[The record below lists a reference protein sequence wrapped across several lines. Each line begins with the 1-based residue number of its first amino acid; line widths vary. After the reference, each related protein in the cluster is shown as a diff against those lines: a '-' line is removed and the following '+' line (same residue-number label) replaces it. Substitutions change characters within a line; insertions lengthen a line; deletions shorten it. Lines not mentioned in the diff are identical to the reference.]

1 MALRPLHRRSE
12 CYRKGT
18 GQRSRIDQHALK
30 WATERA
36 GWGGSFASRVI
47 GLIRFDTCRSHN
59 SSTRDFIMKATRL
72 MSTCLLLNA
81 LSLLVT
87 AVYAQAQQESNAPV
101 KSVPPQVSRVL
112 PFEDFRYSGNIGRT
126 IDESDP
132 PQFPQPVRPP
142 KGAPNI
148 VLILIDDAGYGQ
160 FGTFGGQVPTPAL
173 DRVAADGLRYT
184 HFHTTALCS
193 PTRAALLT
201 GRNHHVAGTGVITEA
216 ATGYDGYTGIIPKN
230 VGTIAEVLRQHGYA
244 TSWFGKNH
252 NTPDWETSQVGPF
265 DRWPSGLGF
274 DYFYGFMGGD
284 MDQWQPTLYE
294 NHNLVPRSSDPN
306 YILTKDL
313 VDKAIAW
320 LRRTRSIDAE
330 KPFFLYMSTGATHAP
345 HHVRQEFVEPFKGKF
360 DMGWDVYR
368 EQTFE
373 RQKKLGVVPPN
384 TQLTR
389 RPAQLPAWS
398 SLSAD
403 QKRLFA
409 RMMEVFAGFTAETD
423 HEMGRLLDVVRTLP
437 DADNTIVFYQVGDN
451 GASAEG
457 GLVGLLNENSFF
469 NGVPETL
476 AENLAHIDEIGGP
489 KHFNHFPA
497 GWAWAMNAPFQW
509 TKQIA
514 SHLGG
519 VRNPLAVSWP
529 AGIKDRGG
537 VRPQFHHV
545 IDIAPTIYEAAGI
558 PFPSVLNGVA
568 QKPLDGVSMLYTFD
582 SATAP
587 GRRRSQYF
595 EMFINRGIYHDGWWA
610 ASRTGIPWESTPATP
625 PDPDKASWELYNL
638 VDDFSQANDLA
649 SQNPTKLR
657 ELQDLWWAEASRN
670 SVLPLD
676 GRKTP
681 RLNGELQGRPSLAG
695 KRISF
700 IYYPGILALP
710 GGSAPNLL
718 NKSFSITAEIDA
730 DGKQSNGAVFSLG
743 GSDGGYGLYVQNGHP
758 VFVGNFLNRKIER
771 VTASAPLATGPA
783 TLRAEF
789 AYDGG
794 GLGKG
799 GAMKLFVNDTL
810 VGEGRME
817 QTQAITLGLGGT
829 LDIGADTGTPVDER
843 YTPPFEFGGTIR
855 QVKVDLEN

>member
-1 MALRPLHRRSE
+1 MCA
-12 CYRKGT
+12 
-18 GQRSRIDQHALK
+18 RILAIAVLLG
-30 WATERA
+30 A
-36 GWGGSFASRVI
+36 ASV
-47 GLIRFDTCRSHN
+47 
-59 SSTRDFIMKATRL
+59 
-72 MSTCLLLNA
+72 
-81 LSLLVT
+81 V
-87 AVYAQAQQESNAPV
+87 VAQQEAKV
-101 KSVPPQVSRVL
+101 TSVPPEPSKSL
-112 PFEDFRYSGNIGRT
+112 PFEDFRFKGNVGRT
-126 IDESDP
+126 IKDSDP
-132 PQFPQPVRPP
+132 PQFPSPARPP

-148 VLILIDDAGYGQ
+148 VFILIDDAGYGQ

-184 HFHTTALCS
+184 RFHTTALCS

-216 ATGYDGYTGIIPKN
+216 ATGYDGYTGMIAKN
-230 VGTIAEVLRQHGYA
+230 VGTMAEVLRQHGYA

-252 NTPDWETSQVGPF
+252 NTPDWETSQLGPF

-294 NHNLVPRSSDPN
+294 NHQLVPRSPDPN
-306 YILTKDL
+306 YILTHDL

-320 LRRTRSIDAE
+320 LRQARAIDAN

-345 HHVRQEFVEPFKGKF
+345 HHVHPEYIAKYKGQF

-373 RQKKLGVVPPN
+373 RQKKLGVVP
-384 TQLTR
+384 QDAKLTP
-389 RPAQLPAWS
+389 RPAELPAWD

-403 QKRLFA
+403 QKKLFS

-423 HEMGRLLDVVRTLP
+423 HEMGRLLDVVRALP
-437 DADNTIVFYQVGDN
+437 DADNTLIFYEVGDN
-451 GASAEG
+451 GSSAEG

-469 NGVPETL
+469 NGVPESL
-476 AENLAHIDEIGGP
+476 ADNLAHIDEIGGP

-497 GWAWAMNAPFQW
+497 GWAWAMCTPFQW

-529 AGIKDRGG
+529 ARIKDKGG
-537 VRPQFHHV
+537 VRAQFHHV
-545 IDIAPTIYEAAGI
+545 IDVAPTVYEAVGI
-558 PFPSVLNGVA
+558 PFPNVLNGVP
-568 QKPLDGVSMLYTFD
+568 QKPLDGISMAYTFD
-582 SATAP
+582 DAKAP

-610 ASRTGIPWESTPATP
+610 ASRTGIPWESESKEI
-625 PDPDKASWELYNL
+625 DPDTATWELYHL
-638 VDDFSQANDLA
+638 DEDFTQANDVAA
-649 SQNPTKLR
+649 SNPTKLR
-657 ELQDLWWAEASRN
+657 ELQDMWWTEASRH

-676 GRKTP
+676 GRKVV
-681 RLNGELQGRPSLAG
+681 RLSAELQGRPSMTG
-695 KRISF
+695 GRKSF
-700 IYYPGILALP
+700 TYYPGVLALP
-710 GGSAPNLL
+710 AGSAPNLL
-718 NKSFSITAEIDA
+718 NKSFVITAEVETGSKGT
-730 DGKQSNGAVFSLG
+730 DGAIFTLG
-743 GSDGGYGLYVQNGHP
+743 GSDGGFGLYVRENKP
-758 VFVGNFLNRKIER
+758 VFVGNFLNRS
-771 VTASAPLATGPA
+771 VTRAVSSSAMPSGKV

-799 GAMKLFVNDTL
+799 GTMTLSVN
-810 VGEGRME
+810 GEKVAEGKME
-817 QTQAITLGLGGT
+817 RTQAITLGLGGT
-829 LDIGADTGTPVDER
+829 LDVGADTGSPVDEV
-843 YTPPFEFGGTIR
+843 YTPPFFYPGTIK
-855 QVKVDLEN
+855 QVMVELK